1 MSEMSPAP
9 LRTVLTVV
17 RVAAGAGALMI
28 ALSTSL
34 ASQRM
39 VRSTEADAAR
49 PARAGQAPVATGDE
63 AVTTCG
69 GDVTT

>member
-1 MSEMSPAP
+1 MSEMPPAP
-9 LRTVLTVV
+9 LRTALTVV

-28 ALSTSL
+28 AISTSL

-39 VRSTEADAAR
+39 VRAAGPETAR
-49 PARAGQAPVATGDE
+49 PVRAEQTPVATGDN

-69 GDVTT
+69 GDIAT

>member
-1 MSEMSPAP
+1 MTEKPPAP
-9 LRTVLTVV
+9 LRTALTVV
-17 RVAAGAGALMI
+17 RVVAGAGALMI

-39 VRSTEADAAR
+39 VRSSEADVAR
-49 PARAGQAPVATGDE
+49 PARTEQAPVATGDE

-69 GDVTT
+69 GDVAT